1 MCAQFTEKVAF
12 LLPDAQT
19 YVRVWWVKKCYFFG
33 KFSLHILW
41 KVPYDVYHIYFSLKG
56 NQIEKKSFF
65 PWLLVL
71 IVNRR
76 VLALTRKSFWQK

>member
-12 LLPDAQT
+12 LLPDTQT

-76 VLALTRKSFWQK
+76 VLALTRKSFWEK